1 MSKHN
6 VQFMIECCIP
16 MQSDGIGSVEMKKE
30 GTMDFVPFPGLIMCV
45 DEKDDPLIIEQV
57 FYNMDGNGS
66 FTVWFE
72 AEENEDHGKQA
83 LIDAGWTEV

>member
-16 MQSDGIGSVEMKKE
+16 TQSDGIGSIEMKKE
-30 GTMDFVPFPGLIMCV
+30 GALDFVPFRGLVMCV
-45 DEKDDPLIIEQV
+45 DERDSPLTVDQV
-57 FYNMDGNGS
+57 FFNMDGKGS

-72 AEENEDHGKQA
+72 AEENEDHGKRA